1 MTTKERLIQELEH
14 APEELLEAVLN
25 FVLTTKTH
33 QAHQPNDSMLATEDT
48 PSSTEKLDGIAS
60 LLAMAERFAAELT
73 EEELAQLPK
82 DGALEHDHY
91 IYGTPKRYSRETAE

>member
-1 MTTKERLIQELEH
+1 MTTKDRLIQELEH

-25 FVLTTKTH
+25 FLLTTKTH
-33 QAHQPNDSMLATEDT
+33 QAHQLNASTLATEDT
-48 PSSTEKLDGIAS
+48 LSSTEKLDGIAS

-73 EEELAQLPK
+73 EEELAQLPT

-91 IYGTPKRYSRETAE
+91 IYGTPKRYSRETAK

>member
-25 FVLTTKTH
+25 FVMITKTH
-33 QAHQPNDSMLATEDT
+33 QAHQLNDSMLVTEDT
-48 PSSTEKLDGIAS
+48 TEKTDGIAS

-73 EEELAQLPK
+73 EEELAQLPR